1 MKTQLR
7 NTLARIYRSSER
19 VVREGLHL
27 YDSDDK
33 LIADSQ
39 QYWERI
45 DRDYIPGNAHWRG
58 KGIFTNNDERWLKMG
73 RHNLDMYRKMAG
85 IAAPNHYPARIVDW
99 GCGGGANAVH
109 FAPGSTCYYGVD
121 ITSAS
126 VHECEKQLTH
136 EGFHDFVPV
145 EFEAGSPET
154 VLDAITEPCDLFFS
168 TYVFEIFPTK
178 AYGSRVLDIAYKLL
192 APGGQAFI
200 QIRYA
205 DNTPI
210 SQPHRWGY
218 AQNLPHMVTYRI
230 EEFWENAIN
239 CGFEPQLVTLEI
251 EQEVKLGRRYAFYL
265 LTKPAK

>member
-45 DRDYIPGNAHWRG
+45 DREYIPGNAHWRG
-58 KGIFTNNDERWLKMG
+58 KGIFTNDDERWLKMG

-85 IAAPNHYPARIVDW
+85 IAAPDHYPARIIDW

-109 FAPGSTCYYGVD
+109 FAPGSNCYYGVD

-126 VHECEKQLTH
+126 VRECEKQLAH
-136 EGFHDFVPV
+136 EGFHNFVPI
-145 EFEAGSPET
+145 EFENLA
-154 VLDAITEPCDLFFS
+154 
-168 TYVFEIFPTK
+168 TY
-178 AYGSRVLDIAYKLL
+178 S
-192 APGGQAFI
+192 
-200 QIRYA
+200 
-205 DNTPI
+205 
-210 SQPHRWGY
+210 SQPTCSRY
-218 AQNLPHMVTYRI
+218 FLLRRMVAAY
-230 EEFWENAIN
+230 
-239 CGFEPQLVTLEI
+239 
-251 EQEVKLGRRYAFYL
+251 
-265 LTKPAK
+265 

>member
-27 YDSDDK
+27 YDSEDK

-39 QYWERI
+39 QYWDRI
-45 DRDYIPGNAHWRG
+45 DREYIPGNAHWRG
-58 KGIFTNNDERWLKMG
+58 KGIFTNDDERWLKMG

-85 IAAPNHYPARIVDW
+85 IAAPDHYPARIIDW

-109 FAPGSTCYYGVD
+109 FAPGSSCYYGAD

-126 VHECEKQLTH
+126 LKECHKQLEH

-145 EFEAGSPET
+145 QFEAGTPET
-154 VLDAITEPCDLFFS
+154 VLDVIKEPCDLFFS

-205 DNTPI
+205 DNTPV

-230 EEFWENAIN
+230 EEFWENAIKS
-239 CGFEPQLVTLEI
+239 GFEPQLVTLEI

-265 LTKPAK
+265 LTKPAH